1 MEAGGVSQAGPAGSL
16 FMLKFGNYASAKAF
30 TEAEMDLLIRT
41 LPSTPEITD
50 LDVFFRYSAPRMA
63 KILYQVARIVPL
75 TAVTIYNASFT
86 YNAEDVRLVL
96 QAPPV
101 GAKERSRI
109 VFNKCWF
116 DSIFLRVFLG
126 ALTGCIRPSVLW
138 FVDCKIRESTH
149 SVPNIPVYRYRAD
162 EIRVHGG
169 EKFIRAVL
177 SSCANIFST
186 TLSVEPDAPVC
197 QWLPDL
203 RIGGLE
209 VLKIVKDHAGGGRF
223 GVADDDG
230 VVLPSAIRGI
240 SGLAELHLTNL
251 TRQLSPQTL
260 SAIGEKPLRAL
271 TLRRCNLTDEEF
283 RVCVLPQRG
292 LTMLDVSINHL
303 RCDSVAALREVISN
317 NPLLRGL
324 DISGNFFTQPCLDL
338 VVDALLRHPSISAFM
353 ATFGTPGG
361 VWISNTYRRPDLEHK
376 MAANGLNVKID
387 GKMTV
392 QIATPSAFITGPL
405 RERVHAALGGS
416 SALTPVA
423 LEGYICGLLQGAGE
437 RMATQ
442 SPPDWWGLSRR
453 DESSFADLREIIR
466 QAPDQTT
473 PAPATPAAPR
483 HPGANWV
490 TYVVEAVPPKRA
502 GIDLYHIATVAGG
515 ALDAFIHGY
524 DPASA
529 AGYPVILVSEDEPTR
544 KQRIDW
550 DNKLR
555 TQSAIVSVSSLPHA
569 LSDLRA
575 GVRVVDLLFTL
586 AVLRYGAMYISPQQL
601 AAIAEEYDP
610 TAILVNCGCFWQMP
624 SGCVIARLPT
634 LLENLRDLF
643 ASRLHIAR
651 SLRSRPGDARW
662 YEDGCIFPEA
672 AAAVFNYALGT
683 SQVPP
688 EEALGFMAMFGI
700 IFPVDPRRVVFP
712 KFRRVPAV
720 AYRVYAWILGRPGVL
735 APQMDESSG
744 VIRFYVQFGS
754 ARVQMEVYP
763 STVRTVVALIGG
775 SQAGDYRITNANLAG
790 TIEQGIREHL
800 KLWSGY

>member
-1 MEAGGVSQAGPAGSL
+1 MEAGGGSQAGPTGYV
-16 FMLKFGNYASAKAF
+16 FGMKFGNYASATVF
-30 TEAEMDLLIRT
+30 SEAETDLLIRT

-50 LDVFFRYSAPRMA
+50 LHVFFRYTPRMTNF
-63 KILYQVARIVPL
+63 LYQVARIVPL
-75 TAVTIYNASFT
+75 TAVTIHNAIFT

-96 QAPPV
+96 QTPPV
-101 GAKERSRI
+101 GAKERSQI
-109 VFNKCWF
+109 FFNTCWF
-116 DSIFLRVFLG
+116 DPVSVRVFFR
-126 ALTGCIRPSVLW
+126 ALVGCVRPSVLW
-138 FVDCKIRESTH
+138 FVNCKIGESTH

-162 EIRVHGG
+162 EIHIHGS

-186 TLSVEPDAPVC
+186 TLSVETDAPVC
-197 QWLPDL
+197 EWLPDL

-209 VLKIVKDHAGGGRF
+209 VLKIVKGRAGKRF
-223 GVADDDG
+223 EVEDDNG
-230 VVLPSAIRGI
+230 VVLPSVIRGI
-240 SGLAELHLTNL
+240 PGLAELHLTNL
-251 TRQLSPQTL
+251 SGQLSAQTL

-271 TLRRCNLTDEEF
+271 TLRRCNLTDEAF
-283 RVCVLPQRG
+283 RICVPPQRG
-292 LTMLDVSINHL
+292 LTMLDVSINRL
-303 RCDSVAALREVISN
+303 TCDSVAALRGVISN
-317 NPLLRGL
+317 NPLLRVL
-324 DISGNFFTQPCLDL
+324 DISVSYLTQSCLDL
-338 VVDALLRHPSISAFM
+338 VVDALLYHPSISVFR
-353 ATFGTPGG
+353 ATFRTPDGSI
-361 VWISNTYRRPDLEHK
+361 WITNTYHRPDLEHK
-376 MAANGLNVKID
+376 MAVNGLNVKID

-405 RERVHAALGGS
+405 REKVHAALGGS
-416 SALTPVA
+416 NALTPIA
-423 LEGYICGLLQGAGE
+423 LESYICGLLQGAGE

-442 SPPDWWGLSRR
+442 NPPDWWGLSRR

-466 QAPDQTT
+466 QAPDKTT

-483 HPGANWV
+483 NPGANWV
-490 TYVVEAVPPKRA
+490 TYVVEAVPPKRT

-529 AGYPVILVSEDEPTR
+529 EGYPVILVSEDEPTR
-544 KQRIDW
+544 KQRNDW
-550 DNKLR
+550 DNKIR
-555 TQSAIVSVSSLPHA
+555 AQSAIVSVSSLPHA

-575 GVRVVDLLFTL
+575 SVRVVDLLFTL
-586 AVLRYGAMYISPQQL
+586 AVLRYGALYISPQQL

-651 SLRSRPGDARW
+651 SLRNRPGGARW
-662 YEDGCIFPEA
+662 YEDGCISPEA

-683 SQVPP
+683 NQVPP
-688 EEALGFMAMFGI
+688 EESLGFMAMFGI
-700 IFPVDPRRVVFP
+700 IFPVDQRRVVFP

-720 AYRVYAWILGRPGVL
+720 AYRVYACILGRPGVL
-735 APQMDESSG
+735 APQMDESGG

-763 STVRTVVALIGG
+763 STARTVVALIGG
-775 SQAGDYRITNANLAG
+775 SQVGDYTITSANIAG
-790 TIEQGIREHL
+790 MIEQGIHEHL